1 MDMRLLGD
9 FPGKPGASEAVIRQA
24 EADLDWAL
32 PSEYREFL
40 VQMNGGEGFVGEDY
54 LILWS
59 ADELAQFN
67 REYEVKDYAPGL
79 VLFGSNGGGEGF
91 AFDTR
96 SSPATIVQVPFIG
109 MELQYANPVGSNFEE
124 FIAKVAVKHGDL

>member
-9 FPGKPGASEAVIRQA
+9 FSGKPGASEAVIKQA
-24 EADLDWAL
+24 EADLDWTL
-32 PSEYREFL
+32 PAEYREFL
-40 VQMNGGEGFVGEDY
+40 RQMNGGEGFFGEDY

-67 REYEVKDYAPGL
+67 REYEVENYAPGL
-79 VLFGSNGGGEGF
+79 VLFGSDGGGEGF

-96 SSPATIVQVPFIG
+96 NSPAPIVQVPFIG
-109 MELQYANPVGSNFEE
+109 MELQYANPVSSHFEE
-124 FIAKVAVKHGDL
+124 FIAKVAGKHDDL